1 MSCECLE
8 IVSHSVD
15 ETIALGRAMGK
26 QLQGGEVIALA
37 GTLGT
42 GKTHF
47 IKGLALGLDVAD
59 ADVVTSPTF
68 TLINEYEGRLPLYHA
83 DAYRLEKAE
92 QLAALG
98 FDEIC
103 SGMGVVVVE
112 WADRVQ
118 SLIDDYKP
126 ISIYLEH
133 RSENERALRIEN
145 LPSYVKMEI
154 EHDTDV
160 TDYHG

>member
-1 MSCECLE
+1 VSCECIE
-8 IVSHSVD
+8 IISCGGD
-15 ETIALGRAMGK
+15 ETIALGRAIGK
-26 QLQGGEVIALA
+26 QLQGGEVIAME

-83 DAYRLEKAE
+83 DAYRLEKAD

-98 FDEIC
+98 FDEMC
-103 SGMGVVVVE
+103 SGLGVVIVE
-112 WADRVQ
+112 WADRVRP
-118 SLIDDYKP
+118 LMDDYKP
-126 ISIYLEH
+126 INIYLEH
-133 RSENERALRIEN
+133 RGENERALRIEN
-145 LPSYVKMEI
+145 LPSYVKI
-154 EHDTDV
+154 L
-160 TDYHG
+160 

>member
-1 MSCECLE
+1 MSSECLE

-15 ETIALGRAMGK
+15 ETIALGRAIGK
-26 QLQGGEVIALA
+26 QLQGGEVIALT
-37 GTLGT
+37 GNLGT

-59 ADVVTSPTF
+59 VDVVTSPTF
-68 TLINEYEGRLPLYHA
+68 TLINEYEGRLLLYHA
-83 DAYRLEKAE
+83 DAYRLEKAD

-103 SGMGVVVVE
+103 SGLGVVVVE
-112 WADRVQ
+112 WADRVRP
-118 SLIDDYKP
+118 LMDDYKP
-126 ISIYLEH
+126 INIYLEH

-145 LPSYVKMEI
+145 LPSYVTMEI
-154 EHDTDV
+154 EH
-160 TDYHG
+160 G

>member
-1 MSCECLE
+1 VSCESLE
-8 IVSHSVD
+8 IISHSVD

-83 DAYRLEKAE
+83 DAYRLEKAD

-98 FDEIC
+98 FDEMC
-103 SGMGVVVVE
+103 SGLGVVVVE
-112 WADRVQ
+112 WADRVRP
-118 SLIDDYKP
+118 LMNDYKP
-126 ISIYLEH
+126 INIYLEH
-133 RSENERALRIEN
+133 RGENERSLRIEN
-145 LPSYVKMEI
+145 LPSYVKMNI
-154 EHDTDV
+154 EH
-160 TDYHG
+160 G

>member
-1 MSCECLE
+1 MSCESLE
-8 IVSHSVD
+8 IISYGVD
-15 ETIALGRAMGK
+15 ETIALGQAIGK

-47 IKGLALGLDVAD
+47 IKGLALGLDVED
-59 ADVVTSPTF
+59 VDVVTSPTF

-83 DAYRLEKAE
+83 DAYRLEKAD

-98 FDEIC
+98 FDEMC
-103 SGMGVVVVE
+103 SGLGVVVVE
-112 WADRVQ
+112 WADRVR
-118 SLIDDYKP
+118 SLMDDYKP
-126 ISIYLEH
+126 INIYLEH
-133 RSENERALRIEN
+133 RGENERALRIEK

-154 EHDTDV
+154 EH
-160 TDYHG
+160 G

>member
-1 MSCECLE
+1 MSSECLE
-8 IVSHSVD
+8 IISFGVD

-26 QLQGGEVIALA
+26 QLRGGEVIALA

-59 ADVVTSPTF
+59 VDVVTSPTF

-83 DAYRLEKAE
+83 DAYRLEKAD

-98 FDEIC
+98 FDEMC
-103 SGMGVVVVE
+103 SGLGVVVVE
-112 WADRVQ
+112 WADRVR
-118 SLIDDYKP
+118 SLMDDYKP
-126 ISIYLEH
+126 INIYLEH
-133 RSENERALRIEN
+133 RGKNERALRIEN
-145 LPSYVKMEI
+145 LPSYFKI
-154 EHDTDV
+154 L
-160 TDYHG
+160 

>member
-1 MSCECLE
+1 VSCESLE
-8 IVSHSVD
+8 IISYGVD
-15 ETIALGRAMGK
+15 ETIALGQAIGK

-47 IKGLALGLDVAD
+47 IKGLALGLDVED
-59 ADVVTSPTF
+59 VDVVTSPTF

-83 DAYRLEKAE
+83 DAYRLEKAD

-98 FDEIC
+98 FDEMC
-103 SGMGVVVVE
+103 SGLGVVVVE
-112 WADRVQ
+112 WADRVR
-118 SLIDDYKP
+118 SLMDDYKP
-126 ISIYLEH
+126 INIYLEH
-133 RSENERALRIEN
+133 RGENERALRIEK

-154 EHDTDV
+154 EH
-160 TDYHG
+160 G